1 MENIC
6 RFVRT
11 ENTAGGLTVLNFV
24 YERRA
29 EFEQKFITHAGYSLN
44 VVTGGEGSLHTAH
57 GVFPVRGDD
66 IFVTFS
72 AKPYFIENSGGLEYI
87 YTGFTGIRAA
97 GLLERAGIS
106 PAHPVMN
113 GNAELTGRWM
123 SDFAAVTEN
132 GMDLAA
138 EGLILSTLAMLCG
151 SDKAEKESPSDS
163 GILQIKKYIDLNYTD
178 SSLSLTSV
186 SGLFG
191 YSPKYVSAAFMKLVM
206 CQFSAYLSG
215 LRMKHAAELLE
226 SGVYNISETASEC
239 GFRDAMYFSK
249 AFKKAFGVSPKQYRK
264 SRADD

>member
-6 RFVRT
+6 RFIRT

-24 YERRA
+24 HERRA

-44 VVTGGEGSLHTAH
+44 VVTGGEGYLHTAH
-57 GVFPVRGDD
+57 GVFRVREND

-97 GLLERAGIS
+97 GLLERAGITPS
-106 PAHPVMN
+106 RPVIN
-113 GNAELTGRWM
+113 GGAELTERWKT
-123 SDFAAVTEN
+123 DFAAVTGS

-138 EGLILSTLAMLCG
+138 EGLILSTLAAICG
-151 SDKAEKESPSDS
+151 SDKAEKEAPADS
-163 GILQIKKYIDLNYTD
+163 GILQVKKYIDLNYTD
-178 SSLSLTSV
+178 SSLTLKSV
-186 SGLFG
+186 SMAFG

-206 CQFSAYLSG
+206 CPFSGYLNG

-239 GFRDAMYFSK
+239 GFRDALYFSK

-264 SRADD
+264 SHADD